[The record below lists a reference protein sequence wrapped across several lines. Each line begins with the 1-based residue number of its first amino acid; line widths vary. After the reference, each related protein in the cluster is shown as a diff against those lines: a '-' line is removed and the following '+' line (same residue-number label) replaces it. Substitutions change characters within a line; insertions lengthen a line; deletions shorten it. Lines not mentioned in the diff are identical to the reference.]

1 MREEEGDEEVMR
13 EEEEEGRKQKGE
25 KWRSSPTNHCQAKS
39 GAWKDTCCNLSP
51 VLLRLE
57 SHDDRVLCAGD
68 KLE

>member
-57 SHDDRVLCAGD
+57 SHDDRVLCARD

>member
-39 GAWKDTCCNLSP
+39 GAWKDTCCNLSS